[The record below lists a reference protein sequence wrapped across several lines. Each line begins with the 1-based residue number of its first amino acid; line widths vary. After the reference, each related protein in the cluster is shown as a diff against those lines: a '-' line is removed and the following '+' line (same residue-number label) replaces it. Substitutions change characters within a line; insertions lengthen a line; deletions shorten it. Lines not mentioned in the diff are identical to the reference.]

1 MIFISGMQ
9 RISACPETDVFWT
22 GNLLVGIGCVL
33 RGDDGLG
40 PYMAQTFKAEGWET
54 LDCGTVPE
62 NFTSK
67 IKQAD
72 PELVVFVDAAE
83 MGLEPG
89 EFRIIP
95 KEMIKDVSCSTH
107 NLPLSLMIDFLQQS
121 MDVEM
126 PFIGVQPAL
135 VSDGEEL
142 SESVLSAIKD
152 LGQIL
157 AAHQVKLIPSL

>member
-1 MIFISGMQ
+1 M
-9 RISACPETDVFWT
+9 
-22 GNLLVGIGCVL
+22 NLLVGIGNVIRL
-33 RGDDGLG
+33 DDGLG
-40 PYMAQTFKAEGWET
+40 PYMAQNFKADGWET

-67 IKQAD
+67 IKQAE

-83 MGLEPG
+83 MGLTPG

-95 KEMIKDVSCSTH
+95 KEMIKDVNCSTH

-142 SESVLSAIKD
+142 SEAVLDGLKKLTQALVTDPLK
-152 LGQIL
+152 QI
-157 AAHQVKLIPSL
+157 QVL

>member
-1 MIFISGMQ
+1 MWMATIASSKRPM
-9 RISACPETDVFWT
+9 
-22 GNLLVGIGCVL
+22 NLLVGIGCVL

-40 PYMAQTFKAEGWET
+40 PRMAQTFTAEGWAT

-67 IKQAD
+67 IKQLR

-83 MGLEPG
+83 MGLAPG

-95 KEMIKDVSCSTH
+95 KEKIKDVSCSTH

-121 MDVEM
+121 MDVDM

-142 SESVLSAIKD
+142 SSEVLSGIKKLADVLVRESVDALSVIR
-152 LGQIL
+152 
-157 AAHQVKLIPSL
+157 